1 MEARRLT
8 NKSVAQPA
16 PQGGSMPAGTSGA
29 GESQPR
35 SETQRKAGC
44 PIQPIQRGRP
54 LSVSGLK
61 VGRLLCFE

>member
-16 PQGGSMPAGTSGA
+16 PQGGSTPAGTSGA

-35 SETQRKAGC
+35 SETQCKAGC
-44 PIQPIQRGRP
+44 PIQPIQWGRP
-54 LSVSGLK
+54 LSVYGLK